1 MNNLKEFSSKISN
14 IKELIL
20 FSKDNLNQVYNYLLP
35 ILEKIENF
43 LNNSLTNLKKFNE
56 IVYNLFKQLTPTNS
70 SMLRKIEL
78 QKFSIS
84 EIETDLIQRNIY
96 KIYFNLKNFFKFSIN
111 GLKRIIGCL
120 NKKENQLYKN
130 LQKLNIKGDSS
141 NISKNFGLKRI
152 LKESDI

>member
-1 MNNLKEFSSKISN
+1 
-14 IKELIL
+14 
-20 FSKDNLNQVYNYLLP
+20 
-35 ILEKIENF
+35 
-43 LNNSLTNLKKFNE
+43 
-56 IVYNLFKQLTPTNS
+56 
-70 SMLRKIEL
+70 MLRKIEL

-84 EIETDLIQRNIY
+84 EIETYLIQRNIY

>member
-56 IVYNLFKQLTPTNS
+56 IVYNLFK
-70 SMLRKIEL
+70 
-78 QKFSIS
+78 
-84 EIETDLIQRNIY
+84 
-96 KIYFNLKNFFKFSIN
+96 
-111 GLKRIIGCL
+111 
-120 NKKENQLYKN
+120 
-130 LQKLNIKGDSS
+130 
-141 NISKNFGLKRI
+141 
-152 LKESDI
+152 